1 MVEKRKDK
9 PCNHEES
16 INFLCQDNPSY
27 FTTTYIK
34 GNKSW
39 PRSCFHCSIEFG
51 SGYKVNNK
59 HPVMMFEMLQSMI
72 MNVCVQCVFIV
83 TTKCKA
89 MRNIHLE
96 EQDDQETSNLFYL
109 YMFLYFITPI
119 YFRPSFNNKRKIV
132 TTRKKT
138 FTFGKI

>member
-1 MVEKRKDK
+1 MLRYEWKWDSCYRSKHDFLQYFCFFLYRHVVVVEKRKDK

-27 FTTTYIK
+27 FTTTYIN

-59 HPVMMFEMLQSMI
+59 HPVMMCENAAKHDHECMCAMCIHCYNKMQS
-72 MNVCVQCVFIV
+72 NEEYPSRR
-83 TTKCKA
+83 TRRS
-89 MRNIHLE
+89 RN
-96 EQDDQETSNLFYL
+96 
-109 YMFLYFITPI
+109 
-119 YFRPSFNNKRKIV
+119 K
-132 TTRKKT
+132 
-138 FTFGKI
+138 

>member
-1 MVEKRKDK
+1 
-9 PCNHEES
+9 
-16 INFLCQDNPSY
+16 
-27 FTTTYIK
+27 
-34 GNKSW
+34 
-39 PRSCFHCSIEFG
+39 
-51 SGYKVNNK
+51 
-59 HPVMMFEMLQSMI
+59 MLQSMI

-132 TTRKKT
+132 TTRKKHLHSVKYET
-138 FTFGKI
+138 NFFKKNYIGQATMLYNHILCNKKSKIGFVLLYAIFFVK